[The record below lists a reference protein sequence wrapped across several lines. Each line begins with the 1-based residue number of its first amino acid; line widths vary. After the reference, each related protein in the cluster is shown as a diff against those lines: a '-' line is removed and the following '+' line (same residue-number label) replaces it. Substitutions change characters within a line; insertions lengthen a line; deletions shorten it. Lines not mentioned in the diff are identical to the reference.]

1 MLSSK
6 HTEINANHLL
16 KYDVLLKLPVR
27 NQPVDGREMF
37 ALCQLLIEAPE
48 HLHNT
53 QRGRGNRVREV
64 SSRR

>member
-6 HTEINANHLL
+6 HKEVNANYLL

-37 ALCQLLIEAPE
+37 ALCQFLIKAPE
-48 HLHNT
+48 HLHDT
-53 QRGRGNRVREV
+53 QCGRGNRVREV